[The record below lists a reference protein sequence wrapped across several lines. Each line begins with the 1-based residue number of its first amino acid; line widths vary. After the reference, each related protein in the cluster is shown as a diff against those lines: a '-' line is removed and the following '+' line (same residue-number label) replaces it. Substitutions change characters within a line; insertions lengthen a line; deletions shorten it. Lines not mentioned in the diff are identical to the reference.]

1 MARPLRIEFVG
12 GLYHITS
19 RGNARQHIYFDN
31 RDRTTF
37 LELID
42 KTRTRFNWYI
52 HAYCLMS
59 NHYHLLIE
67 TGTPT
72 LAKGMKLLNGSY
84 TQYFNRKHRR
94 VGHLFQG
101 RYKAILVDKESYL
114 LELARYIVLNPV
126 RASMVRTADQWEWS
140 SYRATA
146 GIAERAPLLTTD
158 WILACFADKRN
169 QAQERYRRFVQA
181 GRNQPSP
188 WEQLKNQ
195 IYLGDDKF
203 VEAMQCKLDPDQS
216 LNDIPRKQKLAPP
229 KPIDYFVRKFRDRTE
244 AMARAYLS
252 QHFTLEEVGR
262 AFGVSYATV
271 SRAVMRYEQECQM

>member
-1 MARPLRIEFVG
+1 MARPLRIEFAG

-19 RGNARQHIYFDN
+19 RGNAQQDIYTDN
-31 RDRTTF
+31 HDRATF
-37 LELID
+37 LGLMD
-42 KTRTRFNWYI
+42 KTHTRFDWHV
-52 HAYCLMS
+52 HAYCLMG

-72 LAKGMKLLNGSY
+72 LARGMKLLNGSY
-84 TQYFNRKHRR
+84 TQFFNRKHRR

-126 RASMVRTADQWEWS
+126 RARMVRTAAQWEWS
-140 SYRATA
+140 SYRATT
-146 GIAERAPLLTTD
+146 GLTERSPLLTTD
-158 WILACFADKRN
+158 WILSCFADKRN
-169 QAQERYRRFVQA
+169 QAQQRYRRFVQA

-203 VEAMQCKLDPDQS
+203 VEAMQWKLDPDQS

-229 KPIDYFVRKFRDRTE
+229 KPIEYFARKFSDRTE
-244 AMARAYLS
+244 AMARAYLC
-252 QHFTLEEVGR
+252 QHYTLEEVGK

-271 SRAVMRYEQECQM
+271 SRAVRRHETKRQM

>member
-1 MARPLRIEFVG
+1 MARPLRIEFAG

-19 RGNARQHIYFDN
+19 RGNAQQDIYTDN
-31 RDRTTF
+31 HDRAAF

-42 KTRTRFNWYI
+42 KTRARFVWQV
-52 HAYCLMS
+52 HAYCLMG

-72 LAKGMKLLNGSY
+72 LARGMKLLNGCY
-84 TQYFNRKHRR
+84 TQFFNRKHRR

-126 RASMVRTADQWEWS
+126 RAGMVRTAAQWEWS
-140 SYRATA
+140 SYRSTA
-146 GIAERAPLLTTD
+146 GLAERSPLLTTD
-158 WILACFADKRN
+158 WILSCFADKRN

-181 GRNQPSP
+181 GKNQPSP

-203 VEAMQCKLDPDQS
+203 VQAMQSKLDPDQS

-229 KPIDYFVRKFRDRTE
+229 KPIEYFARNFSDRSE

-252 QHFTLEEVGR
+252 QHYTLEEVGK

-271 SRAVMRYEQECQM
+271 SRAVKRHEKKRQM

>member
-1 MARPLRIEFVG
+1 MARPLRIEFAG

-19 RGNARQHIYFDN
+19 RGNARQDIYADN
-31 RDRTTF
+31 HDRATF
-37 LELID
+37 LNLVD
-42 KTRTRFNWYI
+42 GTRTRYDWYV

-72 LAKGMKLLNGSY
+72 LSKGMKLLNGVY
-84 TQYFNRKHRR
+84 TQSFNHRHPR

-126 RASMVRTADQWEWS
+126 RARMFRSAADWKWS
-140 SYRATA
+140 SYLETA
-146 GIAERAPLLTTD
+146 GLADQASVLTTD
-158 WILACFADKRN
+158 WILSCFSNRKKP
-169 QAQERYRRFVQA
+169 AQERYRKFVQA

-188 WEQLKNQ
+188 WGKLKNQ
-195 IYLGDDKF
+195 IYLGDEEF
-203 VEAMQCKLDPDQS
+203 VEEMQCQLDPEQS
-216 LNDIPRKQKLAPP
+216 LADIPGKQKLAPP
-229 KPIDYFVRKFRDRTE
+229 KPIDYFKRKYSDPKQ
-244 AMARAYLS
+244 AMAMAYLS
-252 QHFTLEEVGR
+252 KHYTLEVVGT

-271 SRAVMRYEQECQM
+271 SRAVKSYEQRRQL

>member
-1 MARPLRIEFVG
+1 MARPLRIEFAG

-19 RGNARQHIYFDN
+19 RGNARQDIYTDN
-31 RDRTTF
+31 HDRAAF
-37 LELID
+37 LEFMD
-42 KTRTRFNWYI
+42 KTRARFGWHV
-52 HAYCLMS
+52 HAYCLMG

-67 TGTPT
+67 TATPT
-72 LAKGMKLLNGSY
+72 LARGMKLLNGSY
-84 TQYFNRKHRR
+84 TQLFNRKHQR

-126 RASMVRTADQWEWS
+126 RARMVRTAAQWEWS

-146 GIAERAPLLTTD
+146 GIAEKAPLLTTD
-158 WILACFADKRN
+158 WILSCFADKRN

-203 VEAMQCKLDPDQS
+203 VDAMQCKLDPDQP

-229 KPIDYFVRKFRDRTE
+229 KPIEYFARKFSDRTE

-252 QHFTLEEVGR
+252 QHYTLEEVGI
-262 AFGVSYATV
+262 AFEVSYATV
-271 SRAVMRYEQECQM
+271 SRAVKRHEKKCQM

>member
-1 MARPLRIEFVG
+1 MARPLRIEFAG
-12 GLYHITS
+12 GLYHITA
-19 RGNARQHIYFDN
+19 RGNAQQDIYTDN
-31 RDRTTF
+31 HDRATF
-37 LELID
+37 LELTD
-42 KTRTRFNWYI
+42 KTRTRFDWQV
-52 HAYCLMS
+52 HAYCLMG

-72 LAKGMKLLNGSY
+72 LARGMKLLNGSY
-84 TQYFNRKHRR
+84 TQFFNRRHQR

-101 RYKAILVDKESYL
+101 RYRSILVDKKSYL

-126 RASMVRTADQWEWS
+126 RARMVRTAAHWEWS
-140 SYRATA
+140 SYRATT
-146 GIAERAPLLTTD
+146 GLAERPPLLTTD
-158 WILACFADKRN
+158 WILSSFADNRN
-169 QAQERYRRFVQA
+169 QAQQRYRRFVQA

-188 WEQLKNQ
+188 WEQINSQ

-216 LNDIPRKQKLAPP
+216 LNDIPSKQKLAPP
-229 KPIDYFVRKFRDRTE
+229 KPIEYFARKFSNRSE

-252 QHFTLEEVGR
+252 RHYTLEEVGR

-271 SRAVMRYEQECQM
+271 SRAIKHHEKKREM

>member
-1 MARPLRIEFVG
+1 MARPLRIEFAG
-12 GLYHITS
+12 GLYHITA
-19 RGNARQHIYFDN
+19 RGNARQDIYADN
-31 RDRTTF
+31 HDRAAF
-37 LELID
+37 LELMD
-42 KTRTRFNWYI
+42 KTRARFDWHV
-52 HAYCLMS
+52 HAYCLMG

-67 TGTPT
+67 TATPT
-72 LAKGMKLLNGSY
+72 LARGMKLLNGSY
-84 TQYFNRKHRR
+84 TQLFNRKHQR

-126 RASMVRTADQWEWS
+126 RARMVRTAAQWEWS

-158 WILACFADKRN
+158 WILSCFADKRN

-203 VEAMQCKLDPDQS
+203 VEAIQCKLDPDQS

-229 KPIDYFVRKFRDRTE
+229 KPIEYFARKFSDRTE

-252 QHFTLEEVGR
+252 QHYTLEEVGI
-262 AFGVSYATV
+262 AFGVSYATI
-271 SRAVMRYEQECQM
+271 SRAVKRHEKKCQM

>member
-12 GLYHITS
+12 GLYHVTS
-19 RGNARQHIYFDN
+19 RGNARQDIYVDN
-31 RDRTTF
+31 HDRATF
-37 LELID
+37 LNRVD
-42 KTRTRFNWYI
+42 KTRTRYDWYV

-72 LAKGMKLLNGSY
+72 LSKGMKLLNGVY
-84 TQYFNRKHRR
+84 TQSFNRRHRR

-126 RASMVRTADQWEWS
+126 RARMIRSATDWKWS

-146 GIAERAPLLTTD
+146 GLADKEPLLTTD
-158 WILACFADKRN
+158 WILSCFSDRKK
-169 QAQERYRRFVQA
+169 QAQERYRSFVQA
-181 GRNQPSP
+181 GMNQPSP
-188 WEQLKNQ
+188 WESLKNQ
-195 IYLGDDKF
+195 IYLGDDGF
-203 VEAMQCKLDPDQS
+203 VEAIQCKLDPQQS
-216 LNDIPRKQKLAPP
+216 LDDIPRIQKLSPP
-229 KPIDYFVRKFRDRTE
+229 KPIEYFKQKYSDPKR
-244 AMARAYLS
+244 AMAMAYLS
-252 QHFTLEEVGR
+252 KHYTLEAVGT

-271 SRAVMRYEQECQM
+271 SRAVKSHEQQCQL

>member
-126 RASMVRTADQWEWS
+126 RASMVRSADQ
-140 SYRATA
+140 
-146 GIAERAPLLTTD
+146 
-158 WILACFADKRN
+158 
-169 QAQERYRRFVQA
+169 
-181 GRNQPSP
+181 
-188 WEQLKNQ
+188 
-195 IYLGDDKF
+195 
-203 VEAMQCKLDPDQS
+203 
-216 LNDIPRKQKLAPP
+216 
-229 KPIDYFVRKFRDRTE
+229 
-244 AMARAYLS
+244 
-252 QHFTLEEVGR
+252 
-262 AFGVSYATV
+262 
-271 SRAVMRYEQECQM
+271 